1 MTGDDAQAQ
10 KLPDRSGDPSLIDSA
25 ELALA
30 LGTDLE
36 NGLSTDEA
44 ARRLAADGRNELR
57 AVPPVP
63 AWRRVLA
70 QLQDPLVY
78 LLGVA
83 AAVAVAA
90 WWFEGRGES
99 GVAGWPLDAIA
110 PVAPVVPVVPAGA

>member
-44 ARRLAADGRNELR
+44 ARRLAADGPNELR

-83 AAVAVAA
+83 
-90 WWFEGRGES
+90 
-99 GVAGWPLDAIA
+99 PLWTPATSPA
-110 PVAPVVPVVPAGA
+110 PRSTPRRPK